1 VPVEDLK
8 KFAKTDFDI
17 DSILTNANDLKYTRF
32 VKNKLNDWLTSPS
45 EEFVRLVAT
54 DLVESKT
61 ITANIREQ
69 FTAITK
75 HAFEQLI
82 SEKINDRLK
91 GAIVITREE
100 TEGYYMIR
108 AIVRG

>member
-75 HAFEQLI
+75 HAYSGPGI
-82 SEKINDRLK
+82 
-91 GAIVITREE
+91 
-100 TEGYYMIR
+100 
-108 AIVRG
+108 